1 MLPMRCF
8 RWWILPFIF
17 GQLNIH
23 YARAAW
29 PLPNMSSI
37 QLLGLFADAAN
48 TSEPT
53 EFSTHSCAMFKAA
66 LVLSQQYNMKIDGQF
81 IGWQAAQ
88 TGGNAIGAL
97 RSTCQAVAT
106 ANIIGIVGPAF
117 SRESSIIAAF
127 AHSDNIPAISY
138 AATNPGLSDR
148 NAYPSFYRTVASD
161 AAVTLAVVKLFT
173 RYNWTSCV
181 IIYQNDEFG
190 LGGMEV
196 ISNAFSEN
204 NLIISKLVVFD
215 IATQHIRDD
224 LKDILSKTATRII
237 IVWADEYHTSL
248 ILQIALNFDV
258 LGPCFTWILSSR
270 VSFNSFNQTMHTKLI
285 GMLILEPIIGSIVNA
300 PFNTT
305 LLNAAYQIWLE
316 YEPETFPGSTKV
328 NYYALFAFDATWTL
342 IQSLQQLCSTY
353 TNSSSPCISI
363 VNNSFCFDRH
373 FLNATS
379 FFNTISSTEFLGV
392 SGPVK
397 FSTNVT
403 DRIDGIYYVIR
414 NTQPSA
420 NNIELV
426 PVLQWSH
433 SDNWKTY
440 TQADVII
447 WPGNTLV
454 PPTGFAGLEGI
465 NLRICIIE
473 SIPFTIRT
481 NIIEQNQT
489 KLNGYIPDLIELLQ
503 TRMGFI
509 PNIIYPPANE
519 TYDGLVK
526 AVANRVCDVAIGDI
540 TVTSKRREI
549 VDFSTSIFDNSI
561 RIIVRQTT
569 TVNVDLLS
577 YLKPFSLNLWLI
589 LLICTVYAAILLC
602 VLERQDNEALQNRSI
617 ISSGAMSM
625 WYSIGTIMGYG
636 ADFHVQTAAGRLLTV
651 GLYLLSLVLVA
662 TYTANLASDLTIS
675 KSKNTISGIDDIKN
689 GKIPFSRIGILIES
703 SQEDYYLREIS
714 GGVRNYY
721 PLKTQ
726 NELYS
731 SLLNNLIDASIL
743 DIGAVEYF
751 TNNIYCN
758 LTLIGADFAP
768 SSYGIAYPKQWLYGK
783 DLDVIILSLRES
795 GFLDDLKKKWFDKNA
810 CQDSSS
816 SYVSTSIGMEAM
828 SGLFVTFGLISIL
841 SLVLFIWKKR
851 FVIKDYLIRTIG

>member
-270 VSFNSFNQTMHTKLI
+270 VSFNSFNRTMHAKLI

-316 YEPETFPGSTKV
+316 YEP
-328 NYYALFAFDATWTL
+328 
-342 IQSLQQLCSTY
+342 
-353 TNSSSPCISI
+353 
-363 VNNSFCFDRH
+363 
-373 FLNATS
+373 
-379 FFNTISSTEFLGV
+379 
-392 SGPVK
+392 
-397 FSTNVT
+397 
-403 DRIDGIYYVIR
+403 
-414 NTQPSA
+414 
-420 NNIELV
+420 
-426 PVLQWSH
+426 
-433 SDNWKTY
+433 
-440 TQADVII
+440 
-447 WPGNTLV
+447 
-454 PPTGFAGLEGI
+454 GFAGLEGI

-602 VLERQDNEALQNRSI
+602 VLERQNNEALQNRSI

-731 SLLNNLIDASIL
+731 SLLNNLIDVSIL

-795 GFLDDLKKKWFDKNA
+795 GFLDDLKKKWFEKNA

-851 FVIKDYLIRTIG
+851 FVIKDYLIRTIC

>member
-1 MLPMRCF
+1 
-8 RWWILPFIF
+8 
-17 GQLNIH
+17 
-23 YARAAW
+23 
-29 PLPNMSSI
+29 
-37 QLLGLFADAAN
+37 
-48 TSEPT
+48 
-53 EFSTHSCAMFKAA
+53 
-66 LVLSQQYNMKIDGQF
+66 
-81 IGWQAAQ
+81 
-88 TGGNAIGAL
+88 
-97 RSTCQAVAT
+97 
-106 ANIIGIVGPAF
+106 
-117 SRESSIIAAF
+117 
-127 AHSDNIPAISY
+127 
-138 AATNPGLSDR
+138 
-148 NAYPSFYRTVASD
+148 
-161 AAVTLAVVKLFT
+161 
-173 RYNWTSCV
+173 
-181 IIYQNDEFG
+181 
-190 LGGMEV
+190 
-196 ISNAFSEN
+196 
-204 NLIISKLVVFD
+204 
-215 IATQHIRDD
+215 
-224 LKDILSKTATRII
+224 
-237 IVWADEYHTSL
+237 
-248 ILQIALNFDV
+248 
-258 LGPCFTWILSSR
+258 
-270 VSFNSFNQTMHTKLI
+270 
-285 GMLILEPIIGSIVNA
+285 
-300 PFNTT
+300 
-305 LLNAAYQIWLE
+305 
-316 YEPETFPGSTKV
+316 
-328 NYYALFAFDATWTL
+328 
-342 IQSLQQLCSTY
+342 
-353 TNSSSPCISI
+353 
-363 VNNSFCFDRH
+363 
-373 FLNATS
+373 
-379 FFNTISSTEFLGV
+379 
-392 SGPVK
+392 
-397 FSTNVT
+397 
-403 DRIDGIYYVIR
+403 
-414 NTQPSA
+414 
-420 NNIELV
+420 
-426 PVLQWSH
+426 
-433 SDNWKTY
+433 
-440 TQADVII
+440 
-447 WPGNTLV
+447 
-454 PPTGFAGLEGI
+454 GFAGLEGI

-589 LLICTVYAAILLC
+589 LLICTIYAAILLC
-602 VLERQDNEALQNRSI
+602 VLERQNNEALQNRSI

-731 SLLNNLIDASIL
+731 SLLNNLIDVSIL

-795 GFLDDLKKKWFDKNA
+795 GFLDDLKKKWFEKNA

-851 FVIKDYLIRTIG
+851 FVIKDYLIRTIC